1 MTPAHARVGGR
12 AALAACRW
20 PVCAALF
27 AAALWA
33 GSASAQP
40 RPPLQG
46 PQLTPN
52 YREADI
58 RVVADQVQ
66 QVIGRPIII
75 DPRVRAQVTVLSNA
89 PMSPD
94 AFYKLF
100 QSALEV
106 HGFVA
111 LDSGS
116 AIEIVP
122 DANARFGEGEDYVS
136 QAIVLQNIGAA
147 QLVPILRPL
156 LPQSAHLAAHPAS
169 NALIVADRPQNI
181 DRMMRLIRRMD
192 TAGTADIE
200 VIPLENASAEE
211 VVRMLSSLNQ
221 AAQAAGGT
229 PPVQVIADMRTN
241 SVLLSGASTSRL
253 QYKALIAHLDT
264 PSAQGGNTQVVY
276 LNYADA
282 MDLASKLQAQF
293 GTAGSSG
300 GGAARPPAAGGAA
313 AAAEGASGPVT
324 IWADAGTNAL
334 VINAPERVRQD
345 MMSVIKQIDI
355 PRLQVA
361 VDAIIVE
368 LTQQKS
374 AELGVTWAVGNNGKA
389 AGLTNFSGTTGG
401 IVQLGTAAGAG
412 SGTPSPNLIRDG
424 LTLAVGKI
432 TDSGLS
438 WASVID
444 ALAGDA
450 DTNIVSTPHI
460 VTLDNEE
467 AEIKV
472 GQEVP
477 FVTGQFTNT
486 GATNGAVNPFQT
498 IQRQQVGT
506 RLKITPQINEGNGVK
521 LTIEQETSS
530 IAAGSSGAVDLVTNT
545 RTITTSVFVN
555 DGDVLVLGGLLD
567 DHMQQNE
574 QHVPGIGK
582 IPGLGWL
589 FRARKSE
596 HDKSNLMVFIRPT
609 ILHNEADARF
619 KTGEKYSYIQE
630 IQRQMAANPVKL
642 LKDEKQPVLPPLPPG
657 PEESIQ
663 QPPAAPGAQA
673 PQDPTAPAQNSA
685 ATPAGSKPA
694 QGPASGGQPQPN

>member
-1 MTPAHARVGGR
+1 MTRATAPRPRGLGSR
-12 AALAACRW
+12 AAALDFSHS
-20 PVCAALF
+20 PVCVVLL

-40 RPPLQG
+40 QRAPLQG

-122 DANARFGEGEDYVS
+122 DANARFGEGDDYVS
-136 QAIVLQNIGAA
+136 QAIVLENIGAA

-169 NALIVADRPQNI
+169 NSLIVADRPQNI
-181 DRMMRLIRRMD
+181 ERMMRLIRRMD
-192 TAGTADIE
+192 KAGTAEIE
-200 VIPLENASAEE
+200 VIALENASSDE
-211 VVRMLSSLNQ
+211 VVRTLGALNQ

-229 PPVQVIADMRTN
+229 PPVQVIADTRTN

-253 QYKALIAHLDT
+253 QYRALIAHLDT
-264 PSAQGGNTQVVY
+264 PTAQGGNTQVVY

-282 MDLASKLQAQF
+282 MDLATKLQSQF
-293 GTAGSSG
+293 GSAGGSSS
-300 GGAARPPAAGGAA
+300 AAKPPAAG
-313 AAAEGASGPVT
+313 AAAENAATGPVT

-334 VINAPERVRQD
+334 VINAPERIRQD
-345 MMSVIKQIDI
+345 MLAVIKQIDI

-401 IVQLGTAAGAG
+401 IVQLGSAAA

-432 TDSGLS
+432 ADHGLS
-438 WASVID
+438 WAAVVD

-486 GATNGAVNPFQT
+486 GAATGSVNPFQT

-530 IAAGSSGAVDLVTNT
+530 IAGGSSGAVDLVTNT

-567 DHMQQNE
+567 DQMRQNE

-582 IPGLGWL
+582 VPGLGWL

-630 IQRQMAANPVKL
+630 LQRQMAASPVKL
-642 LKDEKQPVLPPLPPG
+642 LKDEKQPLLPPLPPG
-657 PEESIQ
+657 PEESLQ
-663 QPPAAPGAQA
+663 QPAAPGAQA
-673 PQDPTAPAQNSA
+673 PQSPTPTPTSTSAP
-685 ATPAGSKPA
+685 KPA
-694 QGPASGGQPQPN
+694 DGGQPN

>member
-1 MTPAHARVGGR
+1 MR
-12 AALAACRW
+12 ASALAAARLS
-20 PVCAALF
+20 VFAALLG
-27 AAALWA
+27 AAILTCDHAA
-33 GSASAQP
+33 HAQP
-40 RPPLQG
+40 QPPRAQG

-52 YREADI
+52 YRDADI
-58 RVVADQVQ
+58 RVIADQVQ
-66 QVIGRPIII
+66 QVIGRPIIV
-75 DPRVRAQVTVLSNA
+75 DPRVRAMVTVFSNA

-100 QSALEV
+100 ETTLNV

-122 DANARFGEGEDYVS
+122 DANARFGEGDDYVS
-136 QAIVLQNIGAA
+136 QAIVLQNINAA

-156 LPQSAHLAAHPAS
+156 LPQSAHLAAHPGS
-169 NALIVADRPQNI
+169 NSLIVADRPQNI
-181 DRMMRLIRRMD
+181 RRMLRLIDRMD
-192 TAGTADIE
+192 KAGTAEIE
-200 VIPLENASAEE
+200 VIGLENAAADE

-221 AAQAAGGT
+221 AAQAGGGA
-229 PPVQVIADMRTN
+229 PPVQVIADNRTN
-241 SVLLSGASTSRL
+241 SVLLSGASPSRL
-253 QYKALIAHLDT
+253 QYRALIAHLDT

-276 LNYADA
+276 LKYADA
-282 MDLASKLQAQF
+282 EDLATKLQAQF
-293 GTAGSSG
+293 GSAGGTGGGG
-300 GGAARPPAAGGAA
+300 GGAKPPAGAEAGPAA
-313 AAAEGASGPVT
+313 TGPVT

-334 VINAPERVRQD
+334 VISAPERIRQD
-345 MMSVIKQIDI
+345 MLAVIKQIDI

-374 AELGVTWAVGNNGKA
+374 AQLGVTWAIGGGNTA
-389 AGLTNFSGTTGG
+389 AGLTNFSATTGG
-401 IVQLGTAAGAG
+401 IVQLGTAAGG
-412 SGTPSPNLIRDG
+412 GTSGTTPATNLIRDG
-424 LTLAVGKI
+424 ITMAIGKI
-432 TDSGLS
+432 SDAGTS
-438 WASVID
+438 WAAILN

-467 AEIKV
+467 AEINV

-477 FVTGQFTNT
+477 FVTGQYTNT
-486 GATNGAVNPFQT
+486 GAAQGSVNPFQT
-498 IQRQQVGT
+498 IQRQKVGT

-530 IAAGSSGAVDLVTNT
+530 LAGSAGAVDLVTNT

-567 DHMQQNE
+567 DHMTSTD
-574 QHVPGIGK
+574 QHVPGIGR

-589 FRARKSE
+589 FRAHKSE

-609 ILHNEADARF
+609 ILRDAADARF
-619 KTGEKYSYIQE
+619 TTGEKYSYIQE
-630 IQRQMAANPVKL
+630 IQRQMAAKSVPLMKH
-642 LKDEKQPVLPPLPPG
+642 EKQPLLAPLPPG
-657 PEESIQ
+657 PEESLPA
-663 QPPAAPGAQA
+663 QPRDPA
-673 PQDPTAPAQNSA
+673 PQTAPQTS
-685 ATPAGSKPA
+685 PQEPGD
-694 QGPASGGQPQPN
+694 GGQPL

>member
-1 MTPAHARVGGR
+1 
-12 AALAACRW
+12 
-20 PVCAALF
+20 VCATLL

-33 GSASAQP
+33 SSASAQP

-111 LDSGS
+111 LDSGT

-122 DANARFGEGEDYVS
+122 DANARFGEGDDYIS

-181 DRMMRLIRRMD
+181 ERMMRLIRRMD

-200 VIPLENASAEE
+200 VIALENAAADE

-229 PPVQVIADMRTN
+229 PPVQVIADTRTN
-241 SVLLSGASTSRL
+241 SVLLSGASQSRL

-264 PSAQGGNTQVVY
+264 PSAQGGNTQVIY
-276 LNYADA
+276 LKYADA

-293 GTAGSSG
+293 GTSGGSG
-300 GGAARPPAAGGAA
+300 GGAAKPPAGAPAG
-313 AAAEGASGPVT
+313 EGAGATGPVT

-389 AGLTNFSGTTGG
+389 AGLTNYSGTTGG
-401 IVQLGTAAGAG
+401 IVQLGTAVNG
-412 SGTPSPNLIRDG
+412 SNGTPSPNLIRDG

-432 TDSGLS
+432 AENGLS
-438 WASVID
+438 WAAVVD

-530 IAAGSSGAVDLVTNT
+530 IAGGSSGAVDLVTNT

-574 QHVPGIGK
+574 QRVPGIGK
-582 IPGLGWL
+582 VPGLGWL

-630 IQRQMAANPVKL
+630 IQRQMAASPVKL
-642 LKDEKQPVLPPLPPG
+642 LKDEKQPLLPPLPPG

-663 QPPAAPGAQA
+663 QPGAPG
-673 PQDPTAPAQNSA
+673 PQGPSDPTAAPQNSA
-685 ATPAGSKPA
+685 APPAGAKPA
-694 QGPASGGQPQPN
+694 QSPADGGQPH

>member
-1 MTPAHARVGGR
+1 VTPSPAPRARGVGGR
-12 AALAACRW
+12 AALAVLHW
-20 PVCAALF
+20 PVCATLL

-33 GSASAQP
+33 SSASAQP

-111 LDSGS
+111 LDSGT

-122 DANARFGEGEDYVS
+122 DANARFGEGDDYIS

-181 DRMMRLIRRMD
+181 ERMMRLIRRMD

-200 VIPLENASAEE
+200 VIALENAAADE

-229 PPVQVIADMRTN
+229 PPVQVIADTRTN
-241 SVLLSGASTSRL
+241 SVLLSGASQSRL

-264 PSAQGGNTQVVY
+264 PSAQGGNTQVIY
-276 LNYADA
+276 LKYADA

-293 GTAGSSG
+293 GTSGGSG
-300 GGAARPPAAGGAA
+300 GGAAKPPAGAPAG
-313 AAAEGASGPVT
+313 EGAGATGPVT

-389 AGLTNFSGTTGG
+389 AGLTNYSGTTGG
-401 IVQLGTAAGAG
+401 IVQLGTAVNG
-412 SGTPSPNLIRDG
+412 SNGTPSPNLIRDG

-432 TDSGLS
+432 AENGLS
-438 WASVID
+438 WAAVVD

-530 IAAGSSGAVDLVTNT
+530 IAGGSSGAVDLVTNT

-574 QHVPGIGK
+574 QRVPGIGK
-582 IPGLGWL
+582 VPGLGWL

-630 IQRQMAANPVKL
+630 IQRQMAASPVKL
-642 LKDEKQPVLPPLPPG
+642 LKDEKQPLLPPLPPG

-663 QPPAAPGAQA
+663 QPGAPG
-673 PQDPTAPAQNSA
+673 PQGPSDPTAAPQNSA
-685 ATPAGSKPA
+685 APPAGAKPA
-694 QGPASGGQPQPN
+694 QSPADGGQPH

>member
-1 MTPAHARVGGR
+1 VTRATAPRPRGLGSR
-12 AALAACRW
+12 AAALDFSHS
-20 PVCAALF
+20 PVCVVLL

-33 GSASAQP
+33 SSATAQP
-40 RPPLQG
+40 QRAELQG

-122 DANARFGEGEDYVS
+122 DANARFGEGDDYVS
-136 QAIVLQNIGAA
+136 QAIVLENIGAA

-169 NALIVADRPQNI
+169 NSLIVADRPQNI
-181 DRMMRLIRRMD
+181 ERMMRLIRRMD
-192 TAGTADIE
+192 KAGTAEIE
-200 VIPLENASAEE
+200 VIALENASSDE
-211 VVRMLSSLNQ
+211 VVRTLGALNQ

-229 PPVQVIADMRTN
+229 PPVQVIADTRTN

-253 QYKALIAHLDT
+253 QYRALIAHLDT
-264 PSAQGGNTQVVY
+264 PTAQGGNTQVVY

-282 MDLASKLQAQF
+282 MDLATKLQSQF
-293 GTAGSSG
+293 GSAGGSSS
-300 GGAARPPAAGGAA
+300 AAKPPAAG
-313 AAAEGASGPVT
+313 AAAENAATGPVT

-334 VINAPERVRQD
+334 VINAPERIRQD
-345 MMSVIKQIDI
+345 MLAVIKQIDI

-401 IVQLGTAAGAG
+401 IVQLGSAAA

-432 TDSGLS
+432 ADHGLS
-438 WASVID
+438 WAAVVD

-486 GATNGAVNPFQT
+486 GAATGSVNPFQT

-530 IAAGSSGAVDLVTNT
+530 IAGGSSGAVDLVTNT

-567 DHMQQNE
+567 DQMRQNE

-582 IPGLGWL
+582 VPGLGWL

-630 IQRQMAANPVKL
+630 LQRQMAASPVKL
-642 LKDEKQPVLPPLPPG
+642 LKDEKQPLLPPLPPG
-657 PEESIQ
+657 PEESLQ
-663 QPPAAPGAQA
+663 QPAAPGAQA
-673 PQDPTAPAQNSA
+673 PQSPTPTPTSTSAP
-685 ATPAGSKPA
+685 KPA
-694 QGPASGGQPQPN
+694 DGGQPN

>member
-1 MTPAHARVGGR
+1 
-12 AALAACRW
+12 
-20 PVCAALF
+20 
-27 AAALWA
+27 
-33 GSASAQP
+33 
-40 RPPLQG
+40 
-46 PQLTPN
+46 
-52 YREADI
+52 
-58 RVVADQVQ
+58 
-66 QVIGRPIII
+66 
-75 DPRVRAQVTVLSNA
+75 
-89 PMSPD
+89 MSPD

-100 QSALEV
+100 EATLNV

-122 DANARFGEGEDYVS
+122 DANARFGEGQDYVS
-136 QAIVLQNIGAA
+136 QAIVLENINAA

-169 NALIVADRPQNI
+169 NSLIVADRPQNI
-181 DRMMRLIRRMD
+181 QRMMRLISRMD
-192 TAGTADIE
+192 KAGTSEIE
-200 VIPLENASAEE
+200 VIALENAAADE
-211 VVRMLSSLNQ
+211 VVRTLSALNQ
-221 AAQAAGGT
+221 AAQAGGGA
-229 PPVQVIADMRTN
+229 PPVQVIADNRTN
-241 SVLLSGASTSRL
+241 SVLLSGASPSRL
-253 QYKALIAHLDT
+253 QYRALIAHLDT

-276 LNYADA
+276 LKYADA
-282 MDLASKLQAQF
+282 EDLATKLQAQF
-293 GTAGSSG
+293 GS
-300 GGAARPPAAGGAA
+300 AGGAA
-313 AAAEGASGPVT
+313 GGGGGGAKPPAGEGGPANTGPVT
-324 IWADAGTNAL
+324 IWADPGTNAL

-345 MMSVIKQIDI
+345 MLAVVKQIDI

-368 LTQQKS
+368 LSEQKS
-374 AELGVTWAVGNNGKA
+374 AQLGVTWAVGGGNTA
-389 AGLTNFSGTTGG
+389 AGLTNFSATTGG
-401 IVQLGTAAGAG
+401 IVQLGQAG
-412 SGTPSPNLIRDG
+412 SSTGSAAANLIRDG
-424 LTLAVGKI
+424 ITMAVGKVS
-432 TDSGLS
+432 DSGTS
-438 WASVID
+438 WAAILN

-477 FVTGQFTNT
+477 FVTGQYTNT
-486 GATNGAVNPFQT
+486 GAANGAVNPFQT

-530 IAAGSSGAVDLVTNT
+530 LSGGSAGAVDLVTNT

-567 DHMQQNE
+567 DHMQQSD

-589 FRARKSE
+589 FRAHKSE

-609 ILHNEADARF
+609 ILRNAADARF
-619 KTGEKYSYIQE
+619 TTGEKYSYIQE
-630 IQRQMAANPVKL
+630 IQRQMAATPVL
-642 LKDEKQPVLPPLPPG
+642 LMKNEQQPLLPPLPPLAPG
-657 PEESIQ
+657 PEESL
-663 QPPAAPGAQA
+663 PPTEQSGSPAPQASPQA
-673 PQDPTAPAQNSA
+673 PAN
-685 ATPAGSKPA
+685 GR
-694 QGPASGGQPQPN
+694 QPR

>member
-1 MTPAHARVGGR
+1 
-12 AALAACRW
+12 
-20 PVCAALF
+20 
-27 AAALWA
+27 
-33 GSASAQP
+33 
-40 RPPLQG
+40 
-46 PQLTPN
+46 
-52 YREADI
+52 
-58 RVVADQVQ
+58 
-66 QVIGRPIII
+66 
-75 DPRVRAQVTVLSNA
+75 
-89 PMSPD
+89 
-94 AFYKLF
+94 
-100 QSALEV
+100 
-106 HGFVA
+106 
-111 LDSGS
+111 
-116 AIEIVP
+116 
-122 DANARFGEGEDYVS
+122 
-136 QAIVLQNIGAA
+136 
-147 QLVPILRPL
+147 
-156 LPQSAHLAAHPAS
+156 
-169 NALIVADRPQNI
+169 
-181 DRMMRLIRRMD
+181 
-192 TAGTADIE
+192 
-200 VIPLENASAEE
+200 
-211 VVRMLSSLNQ
+211 
-221 AAQAAGGT
+221 
-229 PPVQVIADMRTN
+229 
-241 SVLLSGASTSRL
+241 
-253 QYKALIAHLDT
+253 
-264 PSAQGGNTQVVY
+264 
-276 LNYADA
+276 
-282 MDLASKLQAQF
+282 
-293 GTAGSSG
+293 
-300 GGAARPPAAGGAA
+300 
-313 AAAEGASGPVT
+313 
-324 IWADAGTNAL
+324 
-334 VINAPERVRQD
+334 VINAPERIRQD
-345 MMSVIKQIDI
+345 MLAVIKQIDI

-401 IVQLGTAAGAG
+401 IVQLGSAAA

-432 TDSGLS
+432 ADHGLS
-438 WASVID
+438 WAAVVD

-486 GATNGAVNPFQT
+486 GAATGSVNPFQT

-530 IAAGSSGAVDLVTNT
+530 IAGGSSGAVDLVTNT

-567 DHMQQNE
+567 DQMRQNE

-582 IPGLGWL
+582 VPGLGWL

-630 IQRQMAANPVKL
+630 LQRQMAASPVKL
-642 LKDEKQPVLPPLPPG
+642 LKDEKQPLLPPLPPG
-657 PEESIQ
+657 PEESLQ
-663 QPPAAPGAQA
+663 QPAAPGAQA
-673 PQDPTAPAQNSA
+673 PQSPTPPPTSTSAP
-685 ATPAGSKPA
+685 KPA
-694 QGPASGGQPQPN
+694 DGGQPN